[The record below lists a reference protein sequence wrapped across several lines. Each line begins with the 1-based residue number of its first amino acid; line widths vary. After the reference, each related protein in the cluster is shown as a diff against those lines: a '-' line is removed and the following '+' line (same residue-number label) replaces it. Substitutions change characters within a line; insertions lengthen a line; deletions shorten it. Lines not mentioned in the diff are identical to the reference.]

1 MDNREIASLILIVV
15 FVAYGIRKTGWGSF
29 LDVVRAAA
37 ALWQP
42 LLALL
47 MFLGLVYFA
56 VLVGLAAHFYLWH
69 PFMLHDTLIYAV
81 ATALPLVF
89 RLVEVRSATDVVR
102 SAILPA
108 CEVAEFIGFISTS

>member
-1 MDNREIASLILIVV
+1 MLIVV
-15 FVAYGIRKTGWGSF
+15 FVAYWIRKTGWGPF
-29 LDVVRAAA
+29 LDMVRAAA

-47 MFLGLVYFA
+47 IFLGLVYYA
-56 VLVGLAAHFYLWH
+56 VLVGLAAHFYLLYL
-69 PFMLHDTLIYAV
+69 FMLRDTLIYAV
-81 ATALPLVF
+81 VTALPLVF

-108 CEVAEFIGFISTS
+108 CEVAAFMGFVSTS